1 MAKPKQLR
9 DQSVEELK
17 AQYRECSK
25 DMYNINNENRTA
37 KKVEKPHLMRAK
49 KRERAQVM
57 TILREKGGER
67 YGARSKKR
75 SKDP

>member
-57 TILREKGGER
+57 TILREKGGRKVWSEI
-67 YGARSKKR
+67 
-75 SKDP
+75 